1 MTTFVHKNLA
11 DYYLGIE
18 NFSKAEESYLKAIQ
32 VLDDIEMIGQK
43 EVLQVCRNFG
53 MCCEKKRG
61 NIDEARRLLE
71 MGRHVAANTIEGS
84 VRWKVEINTYLSLLL
99 YRSYPEEISTADEL
113 SREVFDMSKELK
125 MEKWRGSA
133 VLEAFYKRK

>member
-1 MTTFVHKNLA
+1 MA

-18 NFSKAEESYLKAIQ
+18 NFSEAEESYLKAIQ
-32 VLDDIEMIGQK
+32 VLDDIEIIGQK
-43 EVLQVCRNFG
+43 EVLPVCRNFG

-71 MGRHVAANTIEGS
+71 MGRHVATNTIEGS
-84 VRWKVEINTYLSLLL
+84 VRWKVEINTYLALLL

-113 SREVFDMSKELK
+113 SRDVFDMSTELK
-125 MEKWRGSA
+125 MDKWRKSA

>member
-32 VLDDIEMIGQK
+32 VLDDIEIIGQK
-43 EVLQVCRNFG
+43 EVLPVCRNFG
-53 MCCEKKRG
+53 MCYEKKRG

-71 MGRHVAANTIEGS
+71 MG
-84 VRWKVEINTYLSLLL
+84 LLPL
-99 YRSYPEEISTADEL
+99 TQ
-113 SREVFDMSKELK
+113 SREV
-125 MEKWRGSA
+125 
-133 VLEAFYKRK
+133 